1 MQVITGEHKPIKIWT
16 DIDKIE
22 DAAIAQL
29 ENVAKLPFIYK
40 HVAVMPD
47 VHLGYGAT
55 IGSVIATQGAVCPS
69 AVGVDI
75 GCGMLAVNL
84 HRELDSFNLKE
95 VFDTIENTVPVGFKG
110 HEHRE
115 SSMGQTLRE
124 LASDPIKSVWKKAD
138 EQMGT
143 LGGGNHFIELCDDGT
158 GNAWLMLHS
167 GSRGT
172 GNKLAQ
178 SYIKKAKELMKIWY
192 IELADPDLAYLVQNT
207 PEFDNYVRDVLWC
220 QQYAKNNRTQM
231 LHNICRSLDLIVAD
245 SDVINCHHNYIAI
258 ENHYNSNVIVT
269 RKGAVRAREG
279 DMGIIPGSMGTKSYI
294 VKGKGNKESF
304 CSCSHGA
311 GRRMSRTKA
320 KANYTVK
327 DLQEQT
333 EGVVCRKDEGVLDE
347 IPGAYKDID
356 VVMENQKDLVEIIH
370 TLKAVVCVKG

>member
-1 MQVITGEHKPIKIWT
+1 MEVITGNHKPIKIWSQLDT
-16 DIDKIE
+16 VE
-22 DAAIAQL
+22 PDAIQQL
-29 ENVAKLPFIYK
+29 KNVASLPFIFR
-40 HVAVMPD
+40 HVSAMPD

-84 HRELDSFNLKE
+84 NRSLNDFNLKE
-95 VFDTIENTVPVGFKG
+95 VFDTIENTVPVGFSVHK
-110 HEHRE
+110 EE
-115 SSMGQTLRE
+115 KE
-124 LASDPIKSVWKKAD
+124 LPDYLLDSASDNIESVWNKARC
-138 EQMGT
+138 QLGT
-143 LGGGNHFIELCDDGT
+143 LGGGNHFIELCDDGS

-178 SYIKKAKELMKIWY
+178 GYIKHAKELMKLWHID
-192 IELADPDLAYLVQNT
+192 IADPDLAYLVEGT
-207 PEFDNYVRDVLWC
+207 PEFKNYIYDVQWC
-220 QQYAKNNRTQM
+220 QDYAMANRQAM
-231 LHNICRSLDLIVAD
+231 LTNLVDALGVREKMDTP
-245 SDVINCHHNYIAI
+245 INCHHNYVAV
-258 ENHYNSNVIVT
+258 ENHFNSNVIVT

-279 DMGIIPGSMGTKSYI
+279 DLGIIPGSMGTKSYI

-320 KANYTVK
+320 KANYTVE
-327 DLQEQT
+327 DLAKQT
-333 EGVVCRKDEGVLDE
+333 EGVVCRKDKDIIDE
-347 IPGAYKDID
+347 IPGAYKDLD
-356 VVMENQKDLVEIIH
+356 VVMENQNDLVDIVH